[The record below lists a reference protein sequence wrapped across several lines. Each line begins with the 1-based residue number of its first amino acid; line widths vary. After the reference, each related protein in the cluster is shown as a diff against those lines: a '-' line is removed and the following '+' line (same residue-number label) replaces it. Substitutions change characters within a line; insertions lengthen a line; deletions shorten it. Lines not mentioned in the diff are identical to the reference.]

1 MTEFNIT
8 NNTAGVLV
16 LTSLDNFNL
25 GIGQTKDMFA
35 PANGNFAVGDMV
47 QNEELQVLLDAT
59 SIGITDE
66 VPNTITNLDVIGN
79 LLTGGGTGDMTKAV
93 YDSTNINA
101 DAFDKANEIGVK
113 QVTGGEINH
122 TMTGNVNNFNM
133 GTANYLFVDTSSDRD
148 WTGFVA
154 PPSGVERI
162 IQGVNKSD
170 KKIKFQNN
178 DSSSSSANRLLLKEY
193 ANKDCKKGEP
203 FAFKYDHNDNRWRPY
218 IKIG

>member
-1 MTEFNIT
+1 MIEFNIT
-8 NNTAGVLV
+8 NNTAGILV
-16 LTSLDNFNL
+16 LTSLDNFSL

-35 PANGNFAVGDMV
+35 TANGNFAVSDMV

-79 LLTGGGTGDMTKAV
+79 LLVGGGTGDMTKAV
-93 YDSTNINA
+93 YDATNVNA

-113 QVTGGEINH
+113 QVTGGEISH
-122 TMTGNVNNFNM
+122 TMTGNVDNFNM
-133 GTANYLFVDTSSDRD
+133 GTANYLFVDTSNDRE
-148 WTGFVA
+148 WTGFIA
-154 PPSGVERI
+154 PPAGVERI

-178 DSSSSSANRLLLKEY
+178 DSSSSSSNRLLLKEY

-203 FAFKYDHNDNRWRPY
+203 FAFKYDHTSNRWRPY
-218 IKIG
+218 VRIG

>member
-79 LLTGGGTGDMTKAV
+79 LLTGGGPGIMDAANRAAFTNNVPSIGLDLISKWEPHPQYYMTHFMRLNDLSILKKMFLQ
-93 YDSTNINA
+93 Y
-101 DAFDKANEIGVK
+101 
-113 QVTGGEINH
+113 
-122 TMTGNVNNFNM
+122 
-133 GTANYLFVDTSSDRD
+133 
-148 WTGFVA
+148 
-154 PPSGVERI
+154 
-162 IQGVNKSD
+162 SD
-170 KKIKFQNN
+170 KIII
-178 DSSSSSANRLLLKEY
+178 SY
-193 ANKDCKKGEP
+193 GG
-203 FAFKYDHNDNRWRPY
+203 
-218 IKIG
+218 IGTFR